1 MITEHNCT
9 VFNIVYNKE
18 KRNDEY
24 VITHLY
30 GVHWENVKAVN
41 AVKSGLT
48 SADSVNIYIPFSVK
62 SKKSYV
68 QPKMFAESHEGH
80 FTFAPGDKIVKGIV
94 DYSGNIAKI
103 VNSFDDAVTIT
114 SVDTFDYGNSKMR
127 HYKISGK

>member
-1 MITEHNCT
+1 MNTEHNCT

-18 KRNDEY
+18 KRADEY

-48 SADSVNIYIPFSVK
+48 SADSVNIYVPFSVK
-62 SKKSYV
+62 SEKSYV
-68 QPKMFAESHEGH
+68 LPKAFAESPEGH
-80 FTFAPGDKIVKGIV
+80 FTFVPGDKIVKGIV

-114 SVDTFDYGNSKMR
+114 SVDTFDYGSNKMR

>member
-18 KRNDEY
+18 KRADEY

-30 GVHWENVKAVN
+30 GVHWENVKAVSN
-41 AVKSGLT
+41 
-48 SADSVNIYIPFSVK
+48 
-62 SKKSYV
+62 
-68 QPKMFAESHEGH
+68 
-80 FTFAPGDKIVKGIV
+80 
-94 DYSGNIAKI
+94 
-103 VNSFDDAVTIT
+103 FDDAVTIT